1 MHDVDCASIPRRS
14 KACIKPYWNKLPTSN
29 LLGPDFF
36 HHKAPQIIQESSQM
50 ITNHYNRIIPES
62 SRRITTNH
70 YNSINSFNY
79 TAQHLPDLHQAQPP
93 LNEAAAV
100 AWKARRKARCLF
112 VFLAVNR
119 EVVSAV
125 IPRVGGKNHPNNS
138 KFGLEN
144 PHKMVLNQGF

>member
-36 HHKAPQIIQESSQM
+36 HHKAPQIIPESSQM
-50 ITNHYNRIIPES
+50 N
-62 SRRITTNH
+62 TNH
-70 YNSINSFNY
+70 YNSINSFNC

-125 IPRVGGKNHPNNS
+125 IPRVGGKNHPNMS

-144 PHKMVLNQGF
+144 PHKMVLNQGFVRITCV